1 MHTNNKLCVYTGFA
15 SCLYKSRQSTIAVDL
30 FDSQCLVIVLVSK
43 VDLQPLCLLT
53 GLLVKTNKAINCYC
67 CMFDIWLLIAL
78 ASNDDEPHSSD
89 EDMYLRYD
97 RPARYL
103 KGVL

>member
-1 MHTNNKLCVYTGFA
+1 MTNQVINSYC
-15 SCLYKSRQSTIAVDL
+15 CL
-30 FDSQCLVIVLVSK
+30 FDFWLLISLASN
-43 VDLQPLCLLT
+43 VDLQLIYLLT
-53 GLLVKTNKAINCYC
+53 RLLVMTNQVINCYC
-67 CMFDIWLLIAL
+67 CMFDICLLIAL

-103 KGVL
+103 KGDL